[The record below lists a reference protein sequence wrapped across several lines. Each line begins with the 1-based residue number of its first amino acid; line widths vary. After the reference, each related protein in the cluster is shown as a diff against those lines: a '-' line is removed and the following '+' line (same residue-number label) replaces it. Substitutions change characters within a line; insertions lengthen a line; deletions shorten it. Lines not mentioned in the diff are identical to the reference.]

1 MQLVPMLCCSN
12 ARARKEMQL
21 VPMLCCSCQLIVE
34 CPFNVELTV
43 MAKVMGSSVCSYL
56 GFLILF
62 GW

>member
-1 MQLVPMLCCSN
+1 MQLVPMLCY
-12 ARARKEMQL
+12 
-21 VPMLCCSCQLIVE
+21 SCQLVVE
-34 CPFNVELTV
+34 CPVYVELTA